1 MTLSARLPVIVGF
14 GGYNAA
20 GRTSFHHGYKRLVID
35 SIDSTERN
43 KTIAGLAVLMG
54 YAKKSENGYIV
65 GEQSGLSLEQ
75 TVGLLETDV
84 LANTLIRR
92 IDKDVYFD
100 VDNVKWH
107 KKTTLDSA
115 TGEAIEFKVRTR
127 DLPEPLPEGWE
138 IIAEDGKTT
147 TIAVSSLSNIKVD
160 SYRDFPVKSA
170 GQLPK
175 GFDISSHYNSHF
187 HPRALQM
194 AVLGASDAIRS
205 VGIDWQDI
213 LKAVSPDEIG
223 VYASNI
229 MAQLDEHGA
238 GGMLQS
244 RLLGSRV
251 STKNLILGLNSMTTD
266 FINAYV
272 IGSVGSSA
280 SITGACA
287 SFLYNMNTAIEEIRS
302 GRKRVVIV
310 GGCEAPVTSEI
321 IDGYATMGALAT
333 EDAQKR
339 LYNVDEVD
347 HSRSSRPFSDNCGFT
362 IAESSQFTVL
372 MDDELALELGAQIH
386 GSVAGVFLNSDGY
399 KKSISA
405 PGAGNYLTM
414 ARAVASAQ
422 SMFGKESVQSSILLA
437 HGSST
442 PKNRETESV
451 LFDEVAKTFG
461 IENWPTIAIK
471 AFLGHSLAP
480 ASGDQVNAALGMFK
494 YKVLPGIRTADNIA
508 DDVARSHL
516 NIFLDDIK
524 VEHNLD
530 LAFINSKG
538 FGGANATGILVS
550 PEKTLQMLEK
560 RWGSDVLDQYFSK
573 LDATVT
579 RANEYDQ
586 SALAGDL
593 QVIYQFGEGVIEEDK
608 IEMTTTSIRVPG
620 FENPISLEM
629 SNLYKDML

>member
-54 YAKKSENGYIV
+54 YAKKSENGYII
-65 GEQSGLSLEQ
+65 GEQTGLSLEQ
-75 TVGLLETDV
+75 TVELLETDV

-138 IIAEDGKTT
+138 IISEDGKTT

>member
-147 TIAVSSLSNIKVD
+147 TIAISSLSNIKVD

-593 QVIYQFGEGVIEEDK
+593 QVIYQFGEGVIEEGK

>member
-54 YAKKSENGYIV
+54 YAKKSENGYII
-65 GEQSGLSLEQ
+65 GEQTGLSLEQ

-100 VDNVKWH
+100 VDSVKWH

-213 LKAVSPDEIG
+213 LNAVSPDEIG

-593 QVIYQFGEGVIEEDK
+593 QVIYQFGEGVIEEGK